1 LSKNASQVDL
11 LKEILNL
18 QADMVVMLLSML
30 EGNVLNGTIGKQM
43 VDTLVESTANVELIL
58 NYFKLFLSL
67 PSEEE
72 MDENG
77 DGTISPREMK
87 DRLEATKNYS
97 KEEIE
102 FLLGCCEE
110 NHEGK
115 IDYAAFKETYYEPSK
130 TIGFNLAVLLTN
142 LSEHMTNDPR
152 LAKFLE
158 TAAAVL
164 NFFEPFLG
172 RIEIKT
178 AEKVER
184 VYFEIDEA
192 NIEQWE
198 KPQIRESKNA
208 FFHTCISEG
217 EGERMEQFVDFCE
230 DAIFE
235 MQMAASLM
243 AGDEEVK
250 AVKAEISI
258 PGEDE
263 PRGIIAPLKE
273 NLALG
278 VETVVG
284 GIKMLHPA
292 NISVGLAKLK
302 TMTPLEMGLG
312 LLTLAFWI
320 LYGLGVC
327 TLWVN
332 QKVFG
337 TMLTLMRGPQKEV
350 SKTSSD
356 EEDAMPKSKKAKVE
370 AASDETELV
379 PIHATQAPSVAFAS
393 AMGISDS
400 LERISQEKKAKDDL
414 AMQQDA
420 AMKAAE
426 DAKKKKAAST
436 SSSAPSF
443 DFGKYAK
450 SMTSFLARNFF
461 TMKFAALVIAFIIN
475 FMLLFYRVSQ
485 MEEEGEAVEDDGMG
499 DLSLDMDDEPVEDVD
514 VGGDSTAVAE
524 EGGEDGEEGEPEE
537 YIHVEEQFYYLEY
550 IISTLALIH
559 ALLSFCMLIAYYNL
573 KIPLAIFKRE
583 KEVARKMEFD
593 GIYISEQ
600 PEDDNLKGHWDK
612 LVISAKSF
620 PVNYWDKFVKKRVRE
635 KYSET
640 FEFDALCEILGM
652 EKSAIPAETSEE
664 TGLMATLKSIDW
676 KYQVWKIGVTITD
689 NTFLYLLF
697 YFIFSVLG
705 NYNYF
710 FFAAHLIDVAVGVPA
725 LRIILQAITYNGKE
739 LVLTVGLLSIVCYIY
754 TVLAFNFFREFYVAE
769 GEEGEDPD
777 QKCHDMF
784 TCFVFHLY
792 QGVRA
797 GGGIGDVIEPPDGAD
812 NEFVRIFFDISFFLF
827 IIVILLAIIQGFIID
842 AFGALRDQ
850 LQGVEDEL
858 GNNCFICGIGKDYLD
873 GIPHGF
879 DIHVQKEHNLA
890 NYLFFLMYLI
900 NKDENDYTGQETYVW
915 NMYQERCWDFFPAGD
930 CFRKQ
935 YESELGGG
943 GG

>member
-1 LSKNASQVDL
+1 
-11 LKEILNL
+11 
-18 QADMVVMLLSML
+18 M
-30 EGNVLNGTIGKQM
+30 G
-43 VDTLVESTANVELIL
+43 
-58 NYFKLFLSL
+58 
-67 PSEEE
+67 
-72 MDENG
+72 
-77 DGTISPREMK
+77 
-87 DRLEATKNYS
+87 
-97 KEEIE
+97 
-102 FLLGCCEE
+102 
-110 NHEGK
+110 
-115 IDYAAFKETYYEPSK
+115 
-130 TIGFNLAVLLTN
+130 
-142 LSEHMTNDPR
+142 
-152 LAKFLE
+152 
-158 TAAAVL
+158 
-164 NFFEPFLG
+164 
-172 RIEIKT
+172 
-178 AEKVER
+178 
-184 VYFEIDEA
+184 
-192 NIEQWE
+192 
-198 KPQIRESKNA
+198 
-208 FFHTCISEG
+208 
-217 EGERMEQFVDFCE
+217 MEQFVDFCE

-278 VETVVG
+278 VETVVN

-350 SKTSSD
+350 SKASSD
-356 EEDAMPKSKKAKVE
+356 EEDAMPRSKKAKVE
-370 AASDETELV
+370 AASDEAELV

-400 LERISQEKKAKDDL
+400 LEKLSKEEKEKDDL
-414 AMQQDA
+414 AAQQET

-485 MEEEGEAVEDDGMG
+485 LEGDEEPVEDDGMG
-499 DLSLDMDDEPVEDVD
+499 DLDLDADDDGISDAIE
-514 VGGDSTAVAE
+514 TAVAADDASGDGDE
-524 EGGEDGEEGEPEE
+524 VDGEDEDVEE

-550 IISTLALIH
+550 IISILGIIH
-559 ALLSFCMLIAYYNL
+559 ALQSFCMLIAYYNL

-612 LVISAKSF
+612 MVISAKSF

-652 EKSAIPAETSEE
+652 EKSAIPAETSQE

-769 GEEGEDPD
+769 GEEGEDPN
-777 QKCHDMF
+777 KMCHDVF
-784 TCFVFHLY
+784 TCFVFHMY

-812 NEFVRIFFDISFFLF
+812 NEYVRIIFDFSFFLF
-827 IIVILLAIIQGFIID
+827 ITLILLAIIQGFIID

-858 GNNCFICGIGKDYLD
+858 AGNCFICSISKDYLD
-873 GIPHGF
+873 GVPHGF
-879 DIHVQKEHNLA
+879 DTHVQKEHNLA

-900 NKDENDYTGQETYVW
+900 NKDESDYTGQETFVW
-915 NMYQERCWDFFPAGD
+915 NMYQERCWDFFPA
-930 CFRKQ
+930 
-935 YESELGGG
+935 
-943 GG
+943 

>member
-1 LSKNASQVDL
+1 
-11 LKEILNL
+11 
-18 QADMVVMLLSML
+18 
-30 EGNVLNGTIGKQM
+30 LNGTIGKQM

-87 DRLEATKNYS
+87 DRLEATKNYT

-158 TAAAVL
+158 TAASVL
-164 NFFEPFLG
+164 NFFEAFLG

-178 AEKVER
+178 ADKVER

-273 NLALG
+273 NVALG
-278 VETVVG
+278 LETVTNGV
-284 GIKMLHPA
+284 KMLHPA
-292 NISVGLAKLK
+292 NISLGIAKLK

-312 LLTLAFWI
+312 LLTLFFWL

-332 QKVFG
+332 QKVLG
-337 TMLTLMRGPQKEV
+337 TMLTLMRGPQKEMA
-350 SKTSSD
+350 KTSDAD
-356 EEDAMPKSKKAKVE
+356 EDTMPRKAKKEVVRDEPE
-370 AASDETELV
+370 AA

-414 AMQQDA
+414 AMQQEA

-426 DAKKKKAAST
+426 ETKKKKAAAA

-485 MEEEGEAVEDDGMG
+485 MEDDGEAVEDDGMG
-499 DLSLDMDDEPVEDVD
+499 DISLDMDDEPIEDID
-514 VGGDSTAVAE
+514 LGADSTAVAE
-524 EGGEDGEEGEPEE
+524 DGGEEGEEGEPEE

-612 LVISAKSF
+612 MVISAKSF

>member
-1 LSKNASQVDL
+1 
-11 LKEILNL
+11 
-18 QADMVVMLLSML
+18 M
-30 EGNVLNGTIGKQM
+30 G
-43 VDTLVESTANVELIL
+43 
-58 NYFKLFLSL
+58 
-67 PSEEE
+67 
-72 MDENG
+72 
-77 DGTISPREMK
+77 
-87 DRLEATKNYS
+87 
-97 KEEIE
+97 
-102 FLLGCCEE
+102 
-110 NHEGK
+110 
-115 IDYAAFKETYYEPSK
+115 
-130 TIGFNLAVLLTN
+130 
-142 LSEHMTNDPR
+142 
-152 LAKFLE
+152 
-158 TAAAVL
+158 
-164 NFFEPFLG
+164 
-172 RIEIKT
+172 
-178 AEKVER
+178 
-184 VYFEIDEA
+184 
-192 NIEQWE
+192 
-198 KPQIRESKNA
+198 
-208 FFHTCISEG
+208 
-217 EGERMEQFVDFCE
+217 MEQFVDFCE

-278 VETVVG
+278 VETVVN

-350 SKTSSD
+350 SKASSD
-356 EEDAMPKSKKAKVE
+356 EEDAMPRSKRAKVE
-370 AASDETELV
+370 AASDEAELV

-485 MEEEGEAVEDDGMG
+485 MEEESEEVEDDGMG
-499 DLSLDMDDEPVEDVD
+499 GIGLDVEEDAGDGAAD
-514 VGGDSTAVAE
+514 VGDEDAGA
-524 EGGEDGEEGEPEE
+524 DGEEGEGGEDEGGEE

-550 IISTLALIH
+550 IISILALIH

-612 LVISAKSF
+612 MVISAKSF

-676 KYQVWKIGVTITD
+676 RYQVWKIGVTVTD

-754 TVLAFNFFREFYVAE
+754 PVLAFNFFREFYVAE
-769 GEEGEDPD
+769 GEEGEDPN
-777 QKCHDMF
+777 KMCHDVF
-784 TCFVFHLY
+784 TCFVFHMY

-812 NEFVRIFFDISFFLF
+812 NEYVRIIFDFSFFLF
-827 IIVILLAIIQGFIID
+827 ITLILLAIIQGFIID

-858 GNNCFICGIGKDYLD
+858 AGNCFICSISKDYLD
-873 GIPHGF
+873 GVPHGF
-879 DIHVQKEHNLA
+879 DTHVQKEHNLA

-900 NKDENDYTGQETYVW
+900 NKDESDYTGQETFVW